1 MPNPLAHPA
10 AAVPFTKAGMVF
22 SALVIGSIS
31 PDFWYVIRVGP
42 SYFANT
48 LTGLFLFDVPVG
60 LVLLWLFHTLAKWPL
75 LSILPQGWQC
85 RLFSQAQGFTWG
97 PVKRFGL
104 ILLSLAT
111 GSGTHI
117 LWDSFTH
124 DFGWMVEHLTFL
136 STPIAGIPLYSI
148 LQNLGTLLGIGI
160 LLYWFI
166 RWFPKAPQGE
176 QLPAHF
182 SIKVK
187 SIFVALTIV
196 SLVVVEGAILFAHF
210 FARLHHL
217 LRHFMLVGSL
227 SFSAVFI
234 IGLFVSIYCLTWMLA
249 FHKTTRRLN

>member
-22 SALVIGSIS
+22 SALVIGSIA
-31 PDFWYVIRVGP
+31 PDFWYIFHVGP

-60 LVLLWLFHTLAKWPL
+60 FFLLWLFHTLAKWPL
-75 LSILPQGWQC
+75 LSILPQGWQR
-85 RLFSQAQGFTWG
+85 RLFSHAQRFTWW
-97 PVKRFGL
+97 PIKRFVF
-104 ILLSLAT
+104 ILLSLAI

-124 DFGWMVEHLTFL
+124 DYGWMVEQLAFL
-136 STPIAGIPLYSI
+136 STPFAGIPLYNI
-148 LQNLGTLLGIGI
+148 LQNLGTLVGIG
-160 LLYWFI
+160 LLVYWFI
-166 RWFPKAPQGE
+166 RWFPNAPQGD

-187 SIFVALTIV
+187 AIFVALTTV
-196 SLVVVEGAILFAHF
+196 SLVLFEGALLYARF
-210 FARLHHL
+210 FARLNHL
-217 LRHFMLVGSL
+217 LKHFMLVDSL
-227 SFSAVFI
+227 SFSAIFI
-234 IGLFVSIYCLTWMLA
+234 ISFFVSIYCLTWMLA